1 MKIKIVKKASNVKPS
16 GYCSS
21 FVDEPPMNKK

>member
-1 MKIKIVKKASNVKPS
+1 MKIRIVKKATSVKPS

-21 FVDEPPMNKK
+21 WIDEPPMNKK